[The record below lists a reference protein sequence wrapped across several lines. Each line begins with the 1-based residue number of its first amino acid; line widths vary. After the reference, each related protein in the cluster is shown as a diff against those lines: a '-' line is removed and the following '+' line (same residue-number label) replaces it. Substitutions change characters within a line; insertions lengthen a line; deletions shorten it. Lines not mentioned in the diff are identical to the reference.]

1 LASRHEAILRN
12 WEAAIAADPEQS
24 TSRSQTRGEFQ
35 DLILRV
41 LAAFQRKLNSV
52 PRGRQDD
59 ADNAEQSR
67 KS

>member
-1 LASRHEAILRN
+1 LASRHKAILRN
-12 WEAAIAADPEQS
+12 WEAAIAADPKQS

-52 PRGRQDD
+52 PRGR
-59 ADNAEQSR
+59 
-67 KS
+67 